1 MGGTNNKNKKVV
13 VVGVYNV
20 KAVIFLWCNF
30 TFINMNCL
38 SLSLTLFISSSNLS
52 V

>member
-1 MGGTNNKNKKVV
+1 MGGTKNKNKKVV

-30 TFINMNCL
+30 TFMNCL